1 MMIQANPIVNQA
13 LDHPLLEEK
22 GVELAIKRLDLVHPL
37 VSGNKFFKLKYN
49 LSDAKKNGIQS
60 VLTFGGA
67 YSNHIQATAAAA
79 NFYGLKSI
87 GLIRGEETL
96 PLNPTLEFA
105 QSQGMKLEYV
115 NRTDYRRKNEV
126 EYLDELKEKF
136 PNSFIIPEGGT
147 NSLAIQ
153 GTSEILDEGDSK
165 FKYIILSIGTG
176 GTFCGILKS
185 LQSHQKALGISSLK
199 GSFINREVSDLI
211 EKNQIRTEEEWTINS
226 EYHFGGY
233 AKYTQIL
240 IDFIWEF
247 YESFGI
253 ALDPIYTGKMMYAV
267 WDLIKKGHFP
277 TGSKILAIHTGGIQ
291 GNLGFYERT
300 NIKLPGLSA

>member
-1 MMIQANPIVNQA
+1 MIQANPIVNQA

-49 LSDAKKNGIQS
+49 LKEASNQGFQS
-60 VLTFGGA
+60 ILTFGGA
-67 YSNHIQATAAAA
+67 YSNHIQTTSAAAKIS
-79 NFYGLKSI
+79 GLNSI
-87 GLIRGEETL
+87 GMIRGEETL

-105 QSQGMKLEYV
+105 QKQGMKIEYV
-115 NRTDYRRKNEV
+115 NRADYRKKNEA
-126 EYLDELKEKF
+126 EYLDKLKEKF

-153 GTSEILDEGDSK
+153 GTSEILEEGDSK

-176 GTFCGILKS
+176 GTFGGILKG
-185 LQSHQKALGISSLK
+185 LLPHQTALGISSLK
-199 GSFINREVSDLI
+199 GSFINKEISELI
-211 EKNQIRTEEEWTINS
+211 EKYQINLKGQWEINS
-226 EYHFGGY
+226 DYHFGGY
-233 AKYTQIL
+233 AKYNQKL
-240 IDFIWEF
+240 IDFIWGF

-253 ALDPIYTGKMMYAV
+253 ILDPIYTGKMMYGL
-267 WDLIKKGHFP
+267 WDLIQKDHFSR
-277 TGSKILAIHTGGIQ
+277 GSKILAIHTGGLQ

-300 NIKLPGLSA
+300 NIKLPLLSM

>member
-1 MMIQANPIVNQA
+1 MIQANPIINQT

-49 LSDAKKNGIQS
+49 LEEASNQGFQS
-60 VLTFGGA
+60 ILTFGGA

-79 NFYGLKSI
+79 QISGLDSI
-87 GLIRGEETL
+87 GLVRGEKTL

-105 QSQGMKLEYV
+105 LIQGMKIEYV
-115 NRTDYRRKNEV
+115 NRADYRRKNEA

-153 GTSEILDEGDSK
+153 GTAEILEEGDGK
-165 FKYIILSIGTG
+165 FSDIILSIGTG

-185 LQSHQKALGISSLK
+185 LQSNQKSLGISSLK
-199 GSFINREVSDLI
+199 GSFIHKEISELLER
-211 EKNQIRTEEEWTINS
+211 NQIQVNGTWQINT

-233 AKYTQIL
+233 AKYNQVL

-247 YESFGI
+247 YEAFGI
-253 ALDPIYTGKMMYAV
+253 VLDPIYTGKMMFGV
-267 WDLIKKGHFP
+267 WDLIKEDYFP
-277 TGSKILAIHTGGIQ
+277 RGSKLLAIHTGGLQ

-300 NIKLPGLSA
+300 KIKLPLLSK